1 VTAGPLHYRGFRHA
15 LVARVIS
22 IGASWMQTVAA
33 GWLTYNLTHSA
44 TAVGLLTV
52 LARGP
57 ALVLTTAGGQ
67 LADRFDPRRLALV
80 LSVAQVIPPALLA
93 VAAWTGDDSLPA
105 IYATVFAGGVL
116 AALSNV
122 AVTWVTAHSVPEE
135 LMKSAIGE
143 SSVAFNVSRLVG
155 PLIGGG
161 LIAAAGVAPCFAVNA
176 ASFLAMAWAL
186 WTIHTP
192 HRERQR
198 QHEPLRTSVHRVLA
212 EPLLA
217 VLFTG
222 LAVFALI
229 VAPLDQLAPAIA
241 RRQGEGAHLLGFLL
255 AGLALGGIIG
265 NWVRARLARRG
276 IAIDRLVSASLL
288 ATAVG
293 MLGLA
298 AAPDIFVAVGAM
310 ICCGIFWDVLFVE
323 CLSAMQTLIPSLA
336 GVLTGLF
343 YTVAAGG
350 VIAGAL
356 LIGLLMDAVGTS
368 LGLAIAAG
376 TMAIYGV
383 WRLSRPEPEP
393 LTVPNDALP
402 S

>member
-1 VTAGPLHYRGFRHA
+1 MTSGPLHYRGFRHA
-15 LVARVIS
+15 LTARVIS
-22 IGASWMQTVAA
+22 VGATWMQTVAA
-33 GWLTYNLTHSA
+33 GWLTYKLTHSA
-44 TAVGLLTV
+44 VAVGVLTV

-57 ALVLTTAGGQ
+57 ALVLTAAGGQ
-67 LADRFDPRRLALV
+67 LADRSDPRRLAFV
-80 LSVAQVIPPALLA
+80 LSVAQVVPPAALA
-93 VAAWTGDDSLPA
+93 VVAWAGSESLVA
-105 IYATVFAGGVL
+105 LYAVVLVGGVL
-116 AALSNV
+116 SALSQV

-143 SSVAFNVSRLVG
+143 SSAAFNVARLAG

-161 LIAAAGVAPCFAVNA
+161 LITALGVAPCFAANA
-176 ASFLAMAWAL
+176 ASYAVMAWAL

-192 HRERQR
+192 RRERHPR
-198 QHEPLRTSVHRVLA
+198 QEKVRTSIRRVLQT
-212 EPLLA
+212 PLLA
-217 VLFTG
+217 ILFTG
-222 LAVFALI
+222 LALFALL
-229 VAPLDQLAPAIA
+229 VAPLDQLAPVIA
-241 RRQGEGAHLLGFLL
+241 RREGEGAHLLGFLL
-255 AGLALGGIIG
+255 GGLALGGLIG

-276 IAIDRLVSASLL
+276 IPIDRVMSGSLV

-298 AAPDIFVAVGAM
+298 VAPNIYVAVGAM

-323 CLSAMQTLIPSLA
+323 CLSAMQTLIPDLA

-356 LIGLLMDAVGTS
+356 LLGLLMDWLGTS
-368 LGLAIAAG
+368 EGLAVAAG
-376 TMAIYGV
+376 AMAVYGAY
-383 WRLSRPEPEP
+383 RLSRPAPA
-393 LTVPNDALP
+393 LTASSDALP